1 MESVVSM
8 DVERLLNFGE
18 TPVSAVYGR
27 KSLPRLAEVFLEEA
41 SGDPAMEMAVPEH
54 TPEEIGKAS
63 PLRMVG
69 VASVRGSNCRLVLE
83 SDPDHVSEVVEW
95 LLEVTAS
102 MLPDIR
108 KLHLRS
114 VLYELLCNAVEHG
127 NLEIGYQKKQQALVQ
142 GRHEELL
149 RQRLAVPRLNVRRIT
164 IHVRYE
170 QDADRLIY
178 HIADEGNGF
187 AWRPFLQ
194 CSDESCGP
202 AAVNGRGIFIAQ
214 SLCSNLTYN
223 ERGNEVT
230 VWMATSPA

>member
-1 MESVVSM
+1 MESIVLM
-8 DVERLLNFGE
+8 NVERLLNSGE
-18 TPVSAVYGR
+18 APVSVGH
-27 KSLPRLAEVFLEEA
+27 SQEIFPRLAEVFLEQA
-41 SGDPAMEMAVPEH
+41 SGDPAMEMAVPER
-54 TPEEIGKAS
+54 TPDESGKAS

-69 VASVRGSNCRLVLE
+69 VASVRGSECRLILE
-83 SDPDHVSEVVEW
+83 SDPAHVSKVVEW

-108 KLHLRS
+108 QLHLRS

-149 RQRLAVPRLNVRRIT
+149 RQRRAVSYLNVRRIT

-170 QDADRLIY
+170 RDAERLIY
-178 HIADEGNGF
+178 RIADEGNGF
-187 AWRPFLQ
+187 AWRRFLQ
-194 CSDESCGP
+194 CSDETCGP
-202 AAVNGRGIFIAQ
+202 AAVNGRGIFIAR
-214 SLCSNLTYN
+214 SLCPNLTYN

-230 VWMATSPA
+230 MWMATSLA

>member
-1 MESVVSM
+1 MESIVPM
-8 DVERLLNFGE
+8 DVEGLLNSGE
-18 TPVSAVYGR
+18 APVSVGHSR
-27 KSLPRLAEVFLEEA
+27 EVVPRLAEVFLAQA
-41 SGDPAMEMAVPEH
+41 SGDPAMEMIVPER
-54 TPEEIGKAS
+54 TPDEIGKAS

-69 VASVRGSNCRLVLE
+69 VASVRGSECRLILE
-83 SDPDHVSEVVEW
+83 SDLAHVSEVVEW

-108 KLHLRS
+108 QLQLRS

-149 RQRLAVPRLNVRRIT
+149 RQRRAVSCLNVRRIT

-170 QDADRLIY
+170 SDAERLIY
-178 HIADEGNGF
+178 RIVDEGNGF
-187 AWRPFLQ
+187 AWRRFLQ
-194 CSDESCGP
+194 RTDQTYRP
-202 AAVNGRGIFIAQ
+202 AAVNGRGIFIAR
-214 SLCSNLTYN
+214 SLCPNLTYN

-230 VWMATSPA
+230 MWMATSPA